1 MSQITGKIIGLGSYF
16 PKNVV
21 TNDDLAKIV
30 ETNDA
35 WIQER
40 TGIKQRHIVDGV
52 NEKASTMAVEA
63 AKAAVE
69 DAGIDPK
76 DIDLIVCAST
86 SPDLMFPTLAT
97 TVQEAIGATEDC
109 GCFDVN
115 SACPGW
121 LAAFNTVQGFIES
134 GNSKLALVIGSE
146 ALSNVTDWT
155 DRGSC
160 ILFGDGAGAAVLKAE
175 EGKRNEIIMRSSG
188 SRGVCLH
195 LETAKQP
202 KRYDEEGFD
211 KKTVMY
217 MAGREVFRF
226 AITEVPKIITDL
238 SEKYNFDLA
247 DVDYFIL
254 HQANARIIESTAK
267 KLEID
272 LEKFPMTIEKTGN
285 TSSASIP
292 ALLTEM
298 KKDGRLKKGM
308 KLVFASFGGG
318 LTWNAN
324 YIEY

>member
-1 MSQITGKIIGLGSYF
+1 MSNITGKIIGLGSYF
-16 PKNVV
+16 PTNVV
-21 TNDDLAKIV
+21 TNDDLANVV

-40 TGIKQRHIVDGV
+40 TGIKQRNIADGV
-52 NEKASTMAVEA
+52 NEKTSTMAV
-63 AKAAVE
+63 KAALEAVK

-76 DIDLIVCAST
+76 DIDLIVTAST
-86 SPDLMFPTLAT
+86 SPDMIFPSLST
-97 TVQEAIGATEDC
+97 TIQDAIGATEEC

-134 GNSKLALVIGSE
+134 GNSKLALVVGAE
-146 ALSNVTDWT
+146 CLSNVTDWT
-155 DRGSC
+155 DRGTC
-160 ILFGDGAGAAVLKAE
+160 ILFGDGAGAAVLRAE
-175 EGKRNEIIMRSSG
+175 EGKRNEFIMRSSG
-188 SRGVCLH
+188 KRGECLIM
-195 LETAKQP
+195 ESAKQP
-202 KRYDEEGFD
+202 RRLEEEGFE
-211 KKTVMY
+211 KKTVIY
-217 MAGREVFRF
+217 MAGRDVFRF
-226 AITEVPKIITDL
+226 AVTEVPKLIKDL
-238 SEKYNFDLA
+238 SEKYSFDLA

-254 HQANARIIESTAK
+254 HQANARIIEATAK
-267 KLEID
+267 KLEISLD
-272 LEKFPMTIEKTGN
+272 KFPMTIEKTGN

-298 KKDGRLKKGM
+298 KKNGQLKKGM